1 MALITR
7 DSTASMDAIQGQKAN
22 NLSGLYAG
30 EALDIVAPCHIQSD
44 GLVYMSN
51 ATADNA
57 DAYVDGWTARAV
69 ASGEPVTLFGPG
81 ARFRYTAAAGLTP
94 GATLF
99 LGATDGR
106 LDDGATT
113 GDVDGVAFACS
124 DTDII
129 VTRYKRVT
137 I

>member
-7 DSTASMDAIQGQKAN
+7 DATASMDAIQGQKATN
-22 NLSGLYAG
+22 ISGLYAG
-30 EALDIVAPCHIQSD
+30 EALDAAAPCHIQSD
-44 GLVYMSN
+44 GMVYMSN
-51 ATADNA
+51 ATSDNA

-69 ASGEPVTLFGPG
+69 NSGEPVTLFGPG
-81 ARFRYTAAAGLTP
+81 SRFRYAAAGTFTG

-106 LDDGATT
+106 LDGSATT
-113 GDVDGVAFACS
+113 GDADGVAFACS

-129 VTRYKRVT
+129 ATRFKR
-137 I
+137 